1 LESRRIIV
9 LVLAVMCVMLTG
21 ILCVAG
27 SCALNVVGVFP
38 IIFHVAIVRRC
49 GGLLGRFPNCGIYRT
64 GVSGYVDIRCQS
76 YVWIK

>member
-1 LESRRIIV
+1 V

-27 SCALNVVGVFP
+27 SCALNVGGVFP
-38 IIFHVAIVRRC
+38 IISHVAIVGRC
-49 GGLLGRFPNCGIYRT
+49 GRGLWDGFPNCGIYRR
-64 GVSGYVDIRCQS
+64 GVSGYVEIRCQS